1 MAKFI
6 TFGTINR
13 SLLYIVLTSISLVIN
28 QYIYGFTYIECF
40 YQMNIY
46 RTFYELIT
54 GDVIKDDS
62 EINKK
67 RNKIK
72 FLRHRV
78 FDPLFSYIG
87 VIILSYIFIKNKKP
101 ADFNNTS
108 IQNETSTQNK
118 SEIRLIYNK
127 SKVYFYHFKGIL
139 FYIFILFLWIA
150 EENLI
155 LIYVDIFQD
164 LDFWFFELIFVSVI
178 FSKIFVFKISSH
190 QILGVAISVLVGSI
204 LKIYNITITFTS
216 QPSRYYVQNPGVI
229 VFAVLYFLLIIL
241 RSYVHTKIKTFLDLK
256 YISHRFLM
264 ITYGIAGT
272 IICFITGI
280 VTSNVTCP
288 NIFFDQVCSFK
299 DNNKFYYD
307 NWYVYYGS
315 GKNMAVRLIIIVF
328 GLISYF
334 VNKYY
339 LTLTIKNYTP
349 IHVIFSFPI
358 QFFIEKTFLLIY
370 SAIFH
375 RNTLFTNRTDIKK
388 FLLDESGDIGSIIGF
403 LIYLEIIEL
412 NFCGLNFNLKK
423 NIIKRSESDYI
434 ESLTSTMIPLKDAFD
449 DDSDDED
456 DSSNENNN
464 DNKDDTSQDN
474 NNKDYNSSDNNSN
487 INSEKNAI
495 NDA

>member
-1 MAKFI
+1 M
-6 TFGTINR
+6 
-13 SLLYIVLTSISLVIN
+13 LVVL
-28 QYIYGFTYIECF
+28 
-40 YQMNIY
+40 
-46 RTFYELIT
+46 R
-54 GDVIKDDS
+54 
-62 EINKK
+62 
-67 RNKIK
+67 
-72 FLRHRV
+72 
-78 FDPLFSYIG
+78 
-87 VIILSYIFIKNKKP
+87 
-101 ADFNNTS
+101 
-108 IQNETSTQNK
+108 
-118 SEIRLIYNK
+118 
-127 SKVYFYHFKGIL
+127 
-139 FYIFILFLWIA
+139 
-150 EENLI
+150 
-155 LIYVDIFQD
+155 
-164 LDFWFFELIFVSVI
+164 
-178 FSKIFVFKISSH
+178 
-190 QILGVAISVLVGSI
+190 
-204 LKIYNITITFTS
+204 
-216 QPSRYYVQNPGVI
+216 
-229 VFAVLYFLLIIL
+229 
-241 RSYVHTKIKTFLDLK
+241 
-256 YISHRFLM
+256 
-264 ITYGIAGT
+264 T
-272 IICFITGI
+272 IINFIMI
-280 VTSNVTCP
+280 
-288 NIFFDQVCSFK
+288 IK
-299 DNNKFYYD
+299 DNNKLYYD

-375 RNTLFTNRTDIKK
+375 RNALFNNHTDIKKFLLDESGVKK

-434 ESLTSTMIPLKDAFD
+434 ESLASKMIPLKDAFD

-474 NNKDYNSSDNNSN
+474 NNKDYYSSDNNSN